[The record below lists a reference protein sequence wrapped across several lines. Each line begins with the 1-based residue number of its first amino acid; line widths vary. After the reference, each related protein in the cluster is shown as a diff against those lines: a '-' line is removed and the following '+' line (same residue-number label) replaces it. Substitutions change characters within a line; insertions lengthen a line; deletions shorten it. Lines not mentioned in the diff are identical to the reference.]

1 MNCLLAEILVPFA
14 AALPLAK
21 VPIPSGWQILFFPL
35 ILCLFLCLY
44 RIAAGPTA
52 PDRTVAI
59 DILGTLVVGFC
70 ALAALITG
78 LDFFINVA
86 IAWAL
91 LSFIGTITL
100 AKYLEGR
107 RFDE

>member
-1 MNCLLAEILVPFA
+1 MTIATA
-14 AALPLAK
+14 
-21 VPIPSGWQILFFPL
+21 SL
-35 ILCLFLCLY
+35 IFMVVLMFSSFLCLY
-44 RIAAGPTA
+44 RIGAGPTA

-70 ALAALITG
+70 ALFALHTG
-78 LDFFINVA
+78 KVFYMNVA

-91 LSFIGTITL
+91 LSFVGAIAL

-107 RFDE
+107 PFDE

>member
-1 MNCLLAEILVPFA
+1 MSVFLEIAFGVLMVGA
-14 AALPLAK
+14 A
-21 VPIPSGWQILFFPL
+21 
-35 ILCLFLCLY
+35 LCLY
-44 RIAAGPTA
+44 RIARGPTA

-70 ALAALITG
+70 CLMALWTKQDYYMNI
-78 LDFFINVA
+78 A

-91 LSFIGTITL
+91 ISFVGTLAL

-107 RFDE
+107 SYDA

>member
-1 MNCLLAEILVPFA
+1 MIGIFE
-14 AALPLAK
+14 
-21 VPIPSGWQILFFPL
+21 QIAFYVLMVCSA
-35 ILCLFLCLY
+35 LCLD
-44 RIAAGPTA
+44 RIARGPTA

-70 ALAALITG
+70 CIIAMMTKQSYYMNI
-78 LDFFINVA
+78 A

-91 LSFIGTITL
+91 ISFVGTLAL

-107 RFDE
+107 RYDD

>member
-1 MNCLLAEILVPFA
+1 MSTFLVIVAAGLLLAAF
-14 AALPLAK
+14 
-21 VPIPSGWQILFFPL
+21 
-35 ILCLFLCLY
+35 LCLF
-44 RIAAGPTA
+44 RIGRGPTA

-70 ALAALITG
+70 CVMALLTG
-78 LDFFINVA
+78 QDFYMNIA

-91 LSFIGTITL
+91 LSFIGTIAL

-107 RFDE
+107 QYNE

>member
-1 MNCLLAEILVPFA
+1 MTTFLLVVAGGLLLGA
-14 AALPLAK
+14 
-21 VPIPSGWQILFFPL
+21 
-35 ILCLFLCLY
+35 FLCLW
-44 RIAAGPTA
+44 RIGRGPTA

-70 ALAALITG
+70 CVTALLTRQDYYMNI
-78 LDFFINVA
+78 A

-91 LSFIGTITL
+91 LSFIGTIAL

-107 RFDE
+107 QYDE